1 MRILT
6 ITAQT
11 GFVFLAV
18 SLLGATAVLANPTG
32 KEPNRALAA
41 HGTIAAAKEM
51 VPALYE
57 LCAESEQFVALTY
70 ERRDT
75 PVKFSDRQIS
85 KAYGQ
90 LWQARR
96 HADHLILMGEPAGVD
111 LRKKTDLLY
120 RQVGKFGTAYR
131 STPGGQ
137 KWNARARKELDR
149 KRPGLMRFLQQANA
163 AIDQGRLELVD
174 QQLEA
179 KGVELHEKVAFF
191 TASEVNKYIKELM
204 VVLSK
209 NDSLLNAKRRKE
221 YMARATEVMN
231 QQLAA
236 ATQFPAEATRIRDEI
251 AASGTAALGENQSG
265 GAPEALAHVATL
277 WGHASAG
284 LGRATAIQWAF
295 TNQAETQLQPSP
307 AQLKEVAIQSLAS
320 IVDAAAASIPP
331 DQVQASYSQ
340 LLKQISQVERRS
352 GMSNHDVSK
361 ACQPALSK
369 LAAKDPALQRRIDA
383 YQRATSEVLRWRQEY
398 ASQQSKNLSARFP
411 AAATL
416 LSSKSEITSHN
427 RPNFVGPPAGET
439 DIAPTRFGS
448 PANWMV
454 YEASTRL
461 VGESVS
467 EDVLIRLTPTSRTAV
482 VPYQANHY
490 SNVSVPQPSEEQ
502 VNDLR
507 NALVVDD
514 AHGPLTVESADAV
527 SSAELYDYASV
538 SGMIESVHLESLVTR
553 FITLPDVAYTLTPL
567 GRNPPVDTSIQPLQ
581 QTCWRLDVR
590 PIWARNKYFMS
601 RVTSSAQ

>member
-6 ITAQT
+6 IAVQTAL
-11 GFVFLAV
+11 VFLAV
-18 SLLGATAVLANPTG
+18 SLLNATAAVANPTG

-41 HGTIAAAKEM
+41 HGTIAAAKGM
-51 VPALYE
+51 VPGLYE
-57 LCAESEQFVALTY
+57 LCDESEKFVALTY

-111 LRKKTDLLY
+111 LSKKVDQLY

-137 KWNARARKELDR
+137 KWNAKARKELDR
-149 KRPGLMRFLQQANA
+149 KRPGLMRFLQQADA
-163 AIDQGRLELVD
+163 AIDQGKLEIVD
-174 QQLEA
+174 RQLEA

-191 TASEVNKYIKELM
+191 TAAEVNKYIKELM
-204 VVLSK
+204 AVLSK
-209 NDSLLNAKRRKE
+209 NDSLLKAKRRKE

-231 QQLAA
+231 QQIVA

-251 AASGTAALGENQSG
+251 AATGTATLGENQSG
-265 GAPEALAHVATL
+265 GAPEAFAHVATL

-295 TNQAETQLQPSP
+295 TSQAETQLQPSP
-307 AQLKEVAIQSLAS
+307 AKLKEVAIQSLAS
-320 IVDAAAASIPP
+320 IVEAAAASTPP
-331 DQVQASYSQ
+331 DQVQTTYSE

-352 GMSNHDVSK
+352 GMFSQDLSK
-361 ACQPALSK
+361 TCQPALRK
-369 LAAKDPALQRRIDA
+369 LAAKDPALQARIDT

-398 ASQQSKNLSARFP
+398 ASQQSKNLSVRFP
-411 AAATL
+411 AATTL
-416 LSSKSEITSHN
+416 LTSKSEITSHN
-427 RPNFVGPPAGET
+427 RPNFAGPPSGET
-439 DIAPTRFGS
+439 YVAPISFGS

-461 VGESVS
+461 VGEPIS
-467 EDVLIRLTPTSRTAV
+467 EDLLIRLTPTSRTAV

-490 SNVSVPQPSEEQ
+490 GNVSVPLPTDEE
-502 VNDLR
+502 VNDLL

-514 AHGPLTVESADAV
+514 THGPLTIDSADAV
-527 SSAELYDYASV
+527 SSAELHDYASV
-538 SGMIESVHLESLVTR
+538 SGLIQSVHLESLVTR

-567 GRNPPVDTSIQPLQ
+567 GRKPPIDTSIQPLQ
-581 QTCWRLDVR
+581 QTCWRLDIK
-590 PIWARNKYFMS
+590 PIWARHKYFTT
-601 RVTSSAQ
+601 RGTSSAQ